1 MGHLRASQVVLSNQ
15 VVRNE
20 SKLGLGLRSGNAGR
34 EACDCKKIIKRAVI
48 DEFRVVGG
56 LLDRNPELDRRLS
69 IRKPKTA
76 GHYSNHRKY
85 SAIEYKCLADNVGIR
100 AKQTAPKLLS
110 NNDDARCVLDVIG
123 GFESAAQQR
132 RYAERLE
139 NSGACECAMNH
150 SRFAVAG
157 ERHISELIG
166 AHARKRSRLTLP
178 VKKIWIGFVTRKAGE
193 PTRSA

>member
-110 NNDDARCVLDVIG
+110 NNDDARRVLDIVG
-123 GFESAAQQR
+123 WFKSATQQR
-132 RYAERLE
+132 RHAQCLKNPRGRER
-139 NSGACECAMNH
+139 AMNH
-150 SRFAVAG
+150 NRFAATH
-157 ERHISELIG
+157 ERH
-166 AHARKRSRLTLP
+166 
-178 VKKIWIGFVTRKAGE
+178 
-193 PTRSA
+193 